1 MAELRRPGG
10 VAPAGGEVE
19 ELLAE
24 YEPEKPARRLSG
36 PPKLL
41 VSAAGVALSCYAILW
56 VLDPQPAQRY
66 RMTFL
71 AVALGMTFLVY
82 RPWPRRRAPQRP
94 PAAAPDGDHDQ
105 AERPDNPGV
114 LDWALAVAA
123 VAAIAL
129 PLLDFDDFV
138 RRAVRPTATDVALGV
153 AAILLVLEATRRT
166 VGWVLPAVCLV
177 FLAYA
182 YYGNLIPVGYSLG
195 HVGYDV
201 DRLVGQTF
209 MGVEGIFGVPLDVA
223 ATYIVLFTIYGAVL
237 EYSGAGRYFID
248 VSFAAF
254 GTSAAAPARTVT
266 LAGFLLGTV
275 SGSGVATTVT
285 LGSVAWPV
293 LHRAGYPR
301 DQGGGV
307 LAAAGIGAILSPPT
321 LGAAAFI
328 IAEFLNVS
336 YLQVLLFATIPTAL
350 YYLGVVLAIEADSR
364 RLRTRAVAVDT
375 PPLGRLLWRW
385 GYHFSSLFLIVVLMA
400 LGLSPFRAVLYAT
413 VAAFLLS
420 FLDRSTAMT
429 PRRVWDALA
438 AGATGVLPVAAT
450 TAAAGI
456 IVAVVTLT
464 GLGLK
469 VSSII
474 VDLAGGRLLLAT
486 LYSAV
491 AVLVLGLAVPVTASF
506 IIAAVIIGPALTS
519 LGVEPF
525 AAYMFIFYYAVLSE
539 VSPPT
544 ALSAVAAAAITGG
557 NPFRTMLLTWRYTL
571 PAFLVPFAFVLSPRG
586 EALLLQGPAVDVL
599 LAVAVSAVA
608 VAALAV
614 ATGGW
619 LAGPAGRPER
629 VLAGLAALPLLYLEP
644 RTIAAGLAM
653 AAAAVAVHLLAR
665 RRRAAAPPAATAAN
679 RDTTTPSR

>member
-1 MAELRRPGG
+1 
-10 VAPAGGEVE
+10 
-19 ELLAE
+19 
-24 YEPEKPARRLSG
+24 
-36 PPKLL
+36 
-41 VSAAGVALSCYAILW
+41 
-56 VLDPQPAQRY
+56 
-66 RMTFL
+66 
-71 AVALGMTFLVY
+71 
-82 RPWPRRRAPQRP
+82 
-94 PAAAPDGDHDQ
+94 
-105 AERPDNPGV
+105 
-114 LDWALAVAA
+114 
-123 VAAIAL
+123 
-129 PLLDFDDFV
+129 
-138 RRAVRPTATDVALGV
+138 
-153 AAILLVLEATRRT
+153 
-166 VGWVLPAVCLV
+166 
-177 FLAYA
+177 
-182 YYGNLIPVGYSLG
+182 
-195 HVGYDV
+195 
-201 DRLVGQTF
+201 

-254 GTSAAAPARTVT
+254 GRSAAAPARTVT

-293 LHRAGYPR
+293 LRRAGYPR

-307 LAAAGIGAILSPPT
+307 LAASGIGAILSPPT

-336 YLQVLLFATIPTAL
+336 YLQVLLFAIIPTVL
-350 YYLGVVLAIEADSR
+350 YYLGIVLAIEADSR
-364 RLRTRAVAVDT
+364 RFRTRAVELDT
-375 PPLGRLLWRW
+375 PPLGRLLLRW
-385 GYHFSSLFLIVVLMA
+385 GYHFSSLFLIVILMA
-400 LGLSPFRAVLYAT
+400 FGLSPFRAVLYAT

-420 FLDRSTAMT
+420 FLDRSTWMT
-429 PRRVWDALA
+429 PRRTWEALA
-438 AGATGVLPVAAT
+438 AGAIGVLPVAAT

-474 VDLAGGRLLLAT
+474 VDLAGGRLGLAA
-486 LYSAV
+486 LYSAI

-506 IIAAVIIGPALTS
+506 IIAAVIIGPALTT

-557 NPFRTMLLTWRYTL
+557 NPFRTMMLTWRYTL

-586 EALLLQGPAVDVL
+586 EALLLEGPVGTIL
-599 LAVAVSAVA
+599 LALAVSVVA
-608 VAALAV
+608 VAALAL
-614 ATGGW
+614 ATGAW
-619 LAGPAGRPER
+619 LAGPAGWPER
-629 VLAGLAALPLLYLEP
+629 VLASLAAVLLLYLEP
-644 RTIAAGLAM
+644 AAIGAGLAL
-653 AAAAVAVHLLAR
+653 AAAAVAVHLLTR
-665 RRRAAAPPAATAAN
+665 RRRAAGGAAPAGEAGRPVGEDDKPRGPDET
-679 RDTTTPSR
+679 DETDETTEARRQP